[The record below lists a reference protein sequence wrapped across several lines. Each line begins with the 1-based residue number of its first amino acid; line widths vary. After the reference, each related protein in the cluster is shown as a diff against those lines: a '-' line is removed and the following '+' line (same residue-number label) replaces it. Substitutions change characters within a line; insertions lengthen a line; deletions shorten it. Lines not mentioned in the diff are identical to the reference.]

1 MRARKDKKYILP
13 FLIGRGWGVGLLLL
27 LLLTAC
33 HDDDGPDG
41 PDPDPKAA
49 AWTVDVLGGGA
60 VETDDEGRITQRCVC
75 DSGLLES
82 QIERNIEEISVE
94 FWNNDGLS
102 DLRNTYYG
110 IGYGDPCF

>member
-1 MRARKDKKYILP
+1 MSLSVSAKDEFFVRIV
-13 FLIGRGWGVGLLLL
+13 IVIRMIDA
-27 LLLTAC
+27 T
-33 HDDDGPDG
+33 
-41 PDPDPKAA
+41 
-49 AWTVDVLGGGA
+49 

-75 DSGLLES
+75 DSGQLES
-82 QIERNIEEISVE
+82 QIERNVEEISVE

>member
-1 MRARKDKKYILP
+1 MSLSVSAKDEFFVRIV
-13 FLIGRGWGVGLLLL
+13 IVIRMIDA
-27 LLLTAC
+27 T
-33 HDDDGPDG
+33 
-41 PDPDPKAA
+41 
-49 AWTVDVLGGGA
+49 
-60 VETDDEGRITQRCVC
+60 VETDDEGRIPQRCVC
-75 DSGLLES
+75 DSGQLES